1 MLNDQSLGILFP
13 VMRETTQA
21 HIRKQGVEIA
31 SIRGALQVLAA
42 DTFVSKEAI
51 QERIAVAE
59 KKLTEIQ
66 NKLTEIEFSEDL
78 QWLEDK
84 AGVDA

>member
-1 MLNDQSLGILFP
+1 
-13 VMRETTQA
+13 MRETTQA
-21 HIRKQGVEIA
+21 NIREQGGEIA

-51 QERIAVAE
+51 QERIAITE
-59 KKLTEIQ
+59 KRLTEIQ

-78 QWLEDK
+78 QWLEN
-84 AGVDA
+84 